1 MNWFQRLNEY
11 FPVEEMKAK
20 EQLEALLRD
29 KPNQYYKD
37 ESDLHIMMY
46 AEYTDFIFVD
56 FLWVSEEARGRGI
69 GKKLIQKLK
78 DKKKTI
84 LLEVEPVNENDE
96 DTEKRLR
103 FYFREGFRVSKDLS
117 YYFQALVSRSETKLD
132 IMYWAEQE
140 KTDQQLLDYMTII
153 YEDIHSYKQKEIY
166 GYEPKPTGEVL
177 TLER

>member
-11 FPVEEMKAK
+11 FPEEEMKAK

-29 KPNQYYKD
+29 KPNHYYKD

-46 AEYTDFIFVD
+46 AEYTEFVFVD
-56 FLWVSEEARGRGI
+56 FLWVSEKARGRGI

-84 LLEVEPVNENDE
+84 LLEVEPVNEDDE

-103 FYFREGFRVSKDLS
+103 FYFREGFKVSRAIS

-132 IMYWAEQE
+132 IMYWDEQE

-166 GYEPKPTGEVL
+166 GYEPKPTIEVL
-177 TLER
+177 KLDA